1 MLLALALAAVLAM
14 PALAASPPTGD
25 LTAGPPSG
33 GSWKPLDS
41 DTGPRTAAD
50 LYGSSAASVNGFGDA
65 YQRVWSGTNLVL
77 LDRVERYSSI
87 FWAAFRFGESSGV
100 AAGNASHASYT
111 KLPSFS
117 PQAYETT
124 DAADAQGFLN
134 ATIVFTKGDYL
145 AVVELAAKVSVP
157 RAVLLEQANRQLALI
172 PMPTAEYQQL
182 GLGII
187 LGGGAFLVVLATL
200 IVGVILLVRRRRP
213 AVAGGPAFAPMV
225 YRPPGDVTL
234 SSDGRHWW
242 DGQGWNDTAL
252 SVPPNA
258 TRSPDGGHWWDGTQ
272 WRPVPP
278 R

>member
-1 MLLALALAAVLAM
+1 LLLVLALVVVLAM
-14 PALAASPPTGD
+14 PALAVASTGD
-25 LTAGPPSG
+25 LTAGSPSA

-41 DTGPRTAAD
+41 DTGRRTAAD
-50 LYGSSAASVNGFGDA
+50 LYGSSAAKVNGFGDA
-65 YQRVWSGTNLVL
+65 YQRVWSGTDQVL

-100 AAGNASHASYT
+100 AAGNTSHASYT
-111 KLPSFS
+111 KIPSFS
-117 PQAYETT
+117 SQAYETT

-134 ATIVFTKGDYL
+134 DTIVFTQGDYL

-157 RAVLLEQANRQLALI
+157 RDVLLEQANRQLALI
-172 PMPTAEYQQL
+172 PQATAEYQQL
-182 GLGII
+182 GLGVI
-187 LGGGAFLVVLATL
+187 LGFGAFVIVLAAL

-213 AVAGGPAFAPMV
+213 AVAGGPVFAPMA

-258 TRSPDGGHWWDGTQ
+258 TRSPDGGHWWDGAQ